1 MLKGALIRTLFPVPK
16 LIVAPENAPPAAK
29 VIKKE
34 RKPYNMKTLKTKW
47 KMGKEKKQKTK
58 MFHVKHF

>member
-1 MLKGALIRTLFPVPK
+1 MEFKKGK
-16 LIVAPENAPPAAK
+16 YGG
-29 VIKKE
+29 
-34 RKPYNMKTLKTKW
+34 KPYNRKTLKTKG

>member
-1 MLKGALIRTLFPVPK
+1 MEENHKKGK
-16 LIVAPENAPPAAK
+16 N
-29 VIKKE
+29 
-34 RKPYNMKTLKTKW
+34 LKTKR